1 MEYLYFVQILLVM
14 VEKFKFILLEF
25 YSNVVALSI
34 QVIFTGDPLKVYL
47 LLQTYY
53 HTYLFK

>member
-1 MEYLYFVQILLVM
+1 M

-53 HTYLFK
+53 HIYLFK